1 MPNLVRRE
9 HFFDDLFDL
18 KRNFDHILNRFLT
31 GSAPSSERQAQ
42 MLVTVPPVE
51 AWIDQEKKKYRLGV
65 AMPPGMAPEEIE
77 LSLQGNRLTVSGEH
91 KSEREKKKGKYLQ
104 QEFTYG
110 RFERTIELP
119 EGVNPDELTAEY
131 NNGVLNITAPLSA
144 SALPKQIEIKSSAKA
159 KGAGA

>member
-1 MPNLVRRE
+1 MANLVRRE

-18 KRNFDHILNRFLT
+18 KRNFDHILNRFLI
-31 GSAPSSERQAQ
+31 GSASSSEGQAQ
-42 MLVTVPPVE
+42 MLVTVPPIE

-77 LSLQGNRLTVSGEH
+77 LSLQGNRLTVSGEQ

-110 RFERTIELP
+110 SVERTIEP
-119 EGVNPDELTAEY
+119 PKGVKTSELTAEY
-131 NNGVLNITAPLSA
+131 NNGVLKITAPLSA